1 MNHFKTLALGL
12 FAASFSLSCAS
23 ASSLVSDGASQEKAW
38 PSIIY
43 LGDPDPCANNACEPQ
58 QAAAEPLSDK
68 NAALVDAFGM
78 PTHMPIIM
86 RPSMDDGTPSATAV
100 PKAPA
105 TPAVPATADAKTPVT
120 PAAPTPAK
128 TVADSTAPVV
138 PAPAT
143 DGIVVAPEAAEEP
156 K

>member
-12 FAASFSLSCAS
+12 LAAGFSLSSAS
-23 ASSLVSDGASQEKAW
+23 ASSLASDGPMQKKAW

-43 LGDPDPCANNACEPQ
+43 LGDPDPCGNNACEPQ
-58 QAAAEPLSDK
+58 EAAAEPVSDK

-86 RPSMDDGTPSATAV
+86 RPSMDQGTPAATAAA
-100 PKAPA
+100 KA
-105 TPAVPATADAKTPVT
+105 AVAATANAKTPVT
-120 PAAPTPAK
+120 PAAPTPKK
-128 TVADSTAPVV
+128 TIADHTAPVNA
-138 PAPAT
+138 APAA
-143 DGIVVAPEAAEEP
+143 DGALVPRVAAEEP